1 MNDIEPASSQMSPYH
16 LFLPLCLVLVGMGP
30 VELVTPSEQEQHRN
44 TVTGVLERLDL
55 DHGKGELRTDLG
67 KPIFFEVVHP
77 EFFQQV
83 QVMVGKRVTI
93 ELDAEGRAVK
103 VMAVPPA
110 ELEQP

>member
-1 MNDIEPASSQMSPYH
+1 M
-16 LFLPLCLVLVGMGP
+16 
-30 VELVTPSEQEQHRN
+30 
-44 TVTGVLERLDL
+44 TGVLERLDL

-83 QVMVGKRVTI
+83 MVGKRVTI

-110 ELEQP
+110 ELEQS